1 MGERSN
7 HKGDNHMKMDDGI
20 RLLEEKHVMHILDF
34 IGSNP
39 DCMKTEIYKAVS
51 HNPRIPDKLKKLVE
65 AGLVTATINENCTR
79 YTLSDD
85 GARIRELVAE
95 ISTLLERDRPAPAVI

>member
-1 MGERSN
+1 
-7 HKGDNHMKMDDGI
+7 MKMDDGI

-51 HNPRIPDKLKKLVE
+51 HNPRMPDKLNMLEREGLILQEKKDPR
-65 AGLVTATINENCTR
+65 GTTTI
-79 YTLSDD
+79 TLTEK
-85 GARIRELVAE
+85 GERIAL
-95 ISTLLERDRPAPAVI
+95 LLEDIDCALRS